1 MYSKYDITRNE
12 YFNLRNRRFLLLSL
26 ISLIF
31 TSITFLASYKLFL
44 GLSNFIYVLPFIFSI
59 FISDKLLI
67 SFSQVYST
75 KRKRE
80 HATKILICDLTGKMK
95 SLIKSIDKR
104 SKGHQFKKAY
114 DFTGKLVND
123 FEHTLSVAM
132 HHEVKEVWV
141 TAFCKSNIVIKVTA
155 TIGSARS
162 CKPSD
167 SISSWIDNIRRL
179 NCDEIRQYHNH
190 PVNNNKTVPST
201 ADLSSNISM
210 RKQLSIY
217 KDILRTFIVFWNEI
231 YEYRILEYQDN
242 GETKIL
248 NFFDVSII

>member
-12 YFNLRNRRFLLLSL
+12 YSKLRNKRFLLLSL

-31 TSITFLASYKLFL
+31 TSITFLASFKLFL
-44 GLSNFIYVLPFIFSI
+44 GLSNFIYVLPFLFSI

-80 HATKILICDLTGKMK
+80 YATKMLICDLRDKMK

-104 SKGHQFKKAY
+104 SKGQQFKKAY
-114 DFTGKLVND
+114 DFTGKSVAE
-123 FEHTLSVAM
+123 FEYTLSFAM

-141 TAFCKSNIVIKVTA
+141 TAFCKSNIVLKVTA

-167 SISSWIDNIRRL
+167 SVSSWIDNIRRL
-179 NCDEIRQYHNH
+179 RCDEIRQYHNH
-190 PVNNNKTVPST
+190 PVNNNQTDPST
-201 ADLSSNISM
+201 ADISSNISM

-217 KDILRTFIVFWNEI
+217 NNMLRTFIVFWNDI
-231 YEYRILEYQDN
+231 YEYRILEYKDN

-248 NFFDVSII
+248 YFFDVSTI